1 MSDRPKTAPG
11 LAPAEWHGYALDC
24 EERIAELEEERGK
37 VISSLVAM
45 DEIAEENKRLLA
57 ENSLIDAAEAAQQTL
72 HARIAE
78 LEKERDQW
86 QESSGQNYVRA
97 CEAEMREE
105 KLQARIEEL
114 EEENRPV
121 EAYPCAG
128 WSVLHT
134 SRKQET

>member
-1 MSDRPKTAPG
+1 
-11 LAPAEWHGYALDC
+11 
-24 EERIAELEEERGK
+24 

-97 CEAEMREE
+97 QEAEMREE

-114 EEENRPV
+114 EEENERLRPV

-134 SRKQET
+134 RRET